1 MGRDGISVL
10 SMSPTLPNSVT
21 THVLRV
27 PRPEA
32 ASSHQNGGGG
42 RDRREEG
49 KTQGLPVSP
58 PPCPDSLGSGLG
70 PLEGRVASEA
80 DRSAL
85 FFLIAGGRGGAGS
98 TLYPLLPLFRYQGP
112 GFPVS
117 YAPFQGPNSRK
128 RRVQDLTSCLQNIR
142 DPREGWPLTLSQ
154 LLVPH
159 SSLQEAS
166 LSC

>member
-10 SMSPTLPNSVT
+10 SVPPTPPHSIT

-49 KTQGLPVSP
+49 KTQGLPVP
-58 PPCPDSLGSGLG
+58 PPCPDSLGSVLG

-85 FFLIAGGRGGAGS
+85 SFLIAEGRGGTGS

-112 GFPVS
+112 GSPVS
-117 YAPFQGPNSRK
+117 YAPFQGSNSRK
-128 RRVQDLTSCLQNIR
+128 RRAQDLTSCLQNSR
-142 DPREGWPLTLSQ
+142 DPREGWPLTLGQ
-154 LLVPH
+154 LPVPH
-159 SSLQEAS
+159 ASPQKVS
-166 LSC
+166 LSR

>member
-1 MGRDGISVL
+1 MGFL
-10 SMSPTLPNSVT
+10 SCPCPPPYPTLSPPTSSECQG
-21 THVLRV
+21 LRLQALTRMEV
-27 PRPEA
+27 E
-32 ASSHQNGGGG
+32 GGTGG
-42 RDRREEG
+42 RRGRHRG
-49 KTQGLPVSP
+49 FLSP
-58 PPCPDSLGSGLG
+58 PPRPDSLGSGLG

-112 GFPVS
+112 GSPVS

-128 RRVQDLTSCLQNIR
+128 RRVQDLTSCLQNRR

-159 SSLQEAS
+159 SSLQEVS

>member
-10 SMSPTLPNSVT
+10 SVPPTPPHSIT

-49 KTQGLPVSP
+49 KTQELPVPP

-85 FFLIAGGRGGAGS
+85 SFLIAGGRGGAGS
-98 TLYPLLPLFRYQGP
+98 TLYPLLPLF
-112 GFPVS
+112 PVS

-128 RRVQDLTSCLQNIR
+128 RRAQDLTSCLQNSR
-142 DPREGWPLTLSQ
+142 DPRKDWLLTLGQ
-154 LLVPH
+154 LPVPH
-159 SSLQEAS
+159 ASPQKVS
-166 LSC
+166 LSR